1 MSTQAAVHSIEALKD
16 FRAALALYAE
26 DTLAALSA
34 VDMEL
39 RRVTHWLQY
48 DRPAYWQSQIKR
60 RREEVSS
67 ARAEVFRRKLSK
79 SGDGSPSVVEQMELL
94 KRAEASL
101 RDAEARAA
109 RVKKW
114 GPALQQAVLEYHAS
128 TRRLSDLAGGEV
140 PRALAALGRMV
151 DALESYLRVAPP
163 SGASPPPL
171 ESIAEAAFGPDT
183 EPAPATGVV
192 PPDPAP
198 MVGGEE
204 PGPETEG
211 PP

>member
-1 MSTQAAVHSIEALKD
+1 MSTQADVHSIEALKD
-16 FRAALALYAE
+16 LRAALALYAE

-48 DRPAYWQSQIKR
+48 DRPSYWQNQIKR

-67 ARAEVFRRKLSK
+67 ARADVFRRKLSK
-79 SGDGSPSVVEQMELL
+79 TGDGAPSVVEQMELL
-94 KRAEASL
+94 KRAEAGL
-101 RDAEARAA
+101 RDAEARAV

-140 PRALAALGRMV
+140 PRAMAALGRMV

-163 SGASPPPL
+163 SGAAPPPL
-171 ESIAEAAFGPDT
+171 ESIAEAAFRPDT
-183 EPAPATGVV
+183 EPAPAAEAG
-192 PPDPAP
+192 PAGP
-198 MVGGEE
+198 GPAEEREE
-204 PGPETEG
+204 PGPEAEG
-211 PP
+211 QP